1 MSDGSSEAPGT
12 ARTLDTDAGGR
23 ARTDAGRT
31 WRRVRAPVRLA
42 WLRVTRRPARTIL
55 IAAGVALATA
65 TLVAVSASS
74 LIVRDRELGKA
85 LSSVTP
91 AQRSF
96 RVDEFGLS
104 FTASPAVRRRAVD
117 ALALLTPHHPVHT
130 VAMRTLRFG
139 ADLVLLTGVEQARRW
154 VTLQSGRLPGPCL
167 PRRCEVLEIGPA
179 KLPQTLS
186 TPGLRVVPVG
196 RAALSGPAVLGDFAQ
211 PEQGT
216 LLVTSD
222 VARLSSMPA
231 LQSIFRTESWVVPL
245 SRGDI
250 RAWDVDRLLARE
262 AQAQALLETAD
273 PSSRLTAPDDAI
285 TSARRQGRIGAQR
298 MLLVGGEVAALVLG
312 FAVLAAVGLR
322 RTLLA
327 EWRRLEERGARRSQL
342 WLFVLAETGVAALVG
357 VVAGAVVGA
366 LAAMWASSRAGVG
379 AGAALSHAILAP
391 WTLVVIAG
399 VWLVATIV
407 LVVSVRPPR
416 QANAGPVRVADVV
429 ALGAIAVAAV
439 AASRGATGADS
450 LAANDSSVTLLLLFP
465 ALLSLGLALLAARLL
480 APGLRLAERAAR
492 GSRPSVRLALL
503 ALARAPSRT
512 AVAVAFLLVSVG
524 LALLATAYR
533 ATLDGG
539 ARDEAAYRVPLDFS
553 VAEGSR
559 LVLPLEAAPLARYR
573 SLARDSGASPVLRR
587 FADVPSLGTQP
598 ISPVLLGLDPA
609 AVSQLHGWRGDFGDM
624 SPGKLARLLGA
635 GGPVH
640 LAGAPLP
647 AGTTGLALPARVRG
661 ADVELAVAV
670 ATPSHEVVTVP
681 LRAAGSRAAGQS
693 SSVPAGGRVVAL
705 ELSLTKQ
712 AEAALAHREAENAFG
727 KGPVGTIELGPLV
740 AYAGS
745 RRLGA
750 VTSWSGWLG
759 RQGATRL
766 PGNTVRVRYA
776 LTVAQTALFRPTQPT
791 DGHPLAIAVSP
802 DVARAAGPGGVV
814 TLELGSQTVTGRVVS
829 VAKRFPGTADG
840 DGSFVVADESHL
852 QTALD
857 ADAPGTGTP
866 GEVWIAT
873 RHDSAHV
880 AAALHS
886 PPFASLVVASRR
898 DIEHELRSDPLSRG
912 IELTLGSGALLALV
926 LAVGGLWLTVLGEVA
941 DEQGELYDLEAQ
953 GATPGQLRGQLR
965 LRAAILAA
973 LGVVGGVVL
982 GVILTREVVR
992 LVSVSASGAAPVPPL
1007 AGNPGWTAAGAGL
1020 LALVLAGAILVEVT
1034 VRRAFRGSSAHRVG
1048 EIV

>member
-1 MSDGSSEAPGT
+1 MSDGVRETSPAAEA
-12 ARTLDTDAGGR
+12 AYADDR
-23 ARTDAGRT
+23 
-31 WRRVRAPVRLA
+31 RAPEDRAARGRRLLAPIRLA
-42 WLRVTRRPARTIL
+42 GLRILRRPARTVV
-55 IAAGVALATA
+55 IASGVALATA
-65 TLVAVSASS
+65 TLVAVSSSS

-85 LSSVTP
+85 LSDVPP

-96 RVDEFGLS
+96 RVDEFGLA

-117 ALALLTPHHPVHT
+117 ALALLTPRHPVHT
-130 VAMRTLRFG
+130 VALRTLRFRTQ
-139 ADLVLLTGVEQARRW
+139 LVLLSGVEQAGRW
-154 VTLQSGRLPGPCL
+154 ITLTSGRLPGQCRPK
-167 PRRCEVLEIGPA
+167 RCEVLEIGTA
-179 KLPQTLS
+179 KLPRALS
-186 TPGLRVVPVG
+186 TPGLRIVPVG
-196 RAALSGPAVLGDFAQ
+196 RATLSVPAVLGDFAQ
-211 PEQGT
+211 PEEGT

-222 VARLSSMPA
+222 VAGLSSLPA

-250 RAWDVDRLLARE
+250 RAWEVDRLLARE

-273 PSSRLTAPDDAI
+273 PASRLTAPDDAI
-285 TSARRQGRIGAQR
+285 TGARRQGRIGAQR

-342 WLFVLAETGVAALVG
+342 WLFVVTETGVAALAG
-357 VVAGAVVGA
+357 VVAGAVAGA
-366 LAAMWASSRAGVG
+366 LAAMWASSRSGVG

-391 WTLVVIAG
+391 WTLMVVAA

-407 LVVSVRPPR
+407 LVVSVRAPR
-416 QANAGPVRVADVV
+416 EARAGPVRVGDVV

-439 AASRGATGADS
+439 AASRGNTGADS

-465 ALLSLGLALLAARLL
+465 ALLSLGVALLAARLL
-480 APGLRLAERAAR
+480 SPGLRLAERVAR

-539 ARDEAAYRVPLDFS
+539 ARDEAAYQVPLDFS
-553 VAEGSR
+553 VTEGSR
-559 LVLPLEAAPLARYR
+559 LVLPLEAAPLGRYR
-573 SLARDSGASPVLRR
+573 SLARDVGAYPVVRR

-609 AVSQLHGWRGDFGDM
+609 AVSQLHGWRADFGDA

-635 GGPVH
+635 EGPVQ

-670 ATPSHEVVTVP
+670 ATPSQKIVTVP
-681 LRAAGSRAAGQS
+681 LSAAGSQAAGRGRR
-693 SSVPAGGRVVAL
+693 VPAGGRVVAL

-712 AEAALAHREAENAFG
+712 AEAALAHREAENAVG
-727 KGPVGTIELGPLV
+727 QGPVGMLELGPLV

-745 RRLGA
+745 RRLGS
-750 VTSWSGWLG
+750 VTSWTGWLG
-759 RQGATRL
+759 RQGASRL

-776 LTVAQTALFRPTQPT
+776 LTAAQTALFRPRQPT
-791 DGHPLAIAVSP
+791 DGHPLAFVVSP

-814 TLELGSQTVTGRVVS
+814 TLELGDQTVTGRVAS

-840 DGSFVVADESHL
+840 GGSFVVADESHL

-866 GEVWIAT
+866 GEVWLAAP
-873 RHDSAHV
+873 HDGVRV
-880 AAALHS
+880 AEALRA
-886 PPFASLVVASRR
+886 PPFAPLVVTSRR
-898 DIEHELRSDPLSRG
+898 GIEHQLRSDPLARG
-912 IELTLGSGALLALV
+912 IELTLGAGALLALV
-926 LAVGGLWLTVLGEVA
+926 LAVGGLWLTVLGEVS
-941 DEQGELYDLEAQ
+941 DEQGELYDLETQ

-965 LRAAILAA
+965 LRAAILAV

-1007 AGNPGWTAAGAGL
+1007 AGSPGWTAAGAGL
-1020 LALVLAGAILVEVT
+1020 LALVVAGAILVEVT
-1034 VRRAFRGSSAHRVG
+1034 VRRAFRGSSAHRLG
-1048 EIV
+1048 EVA